1 MALEIL
7 APIVMGV
14 LIGIVDIAFM
24 IKDLSGDAK
33 STISHGLGAVGYL
46 VGLSFIAFNIELA
59 TNSGFLPTLFQN
71 QIAVLIILALVT
83 AVIVHAKSAVFA
95 RSRGPG
101 THETWIH
108 SIILGI
114 LVASSPFIWPLIK
127 GFLPF
132 LT

>member
-1 MALEIL
+1 MPLQII
-7 APIVMGV
+7 APIIMGV
-14 LIGIVDIAFM
+14 IAGIVDIAFM
-24 IKDLSGDAK
+24 VKDLSGDAK
-33 STISHGLGAVGYL
+33 STIGHGLGAMTYL
-46 VGLSFIAFNIELA
+46 IGLSFVAFNIELA
-59 TNSGFLPTLFQN
+59 TNSGYLPVFFQN

-108 SIILGI
+108 SIILGV
-114 LVASSPFIWPLIK
+114 LVAASPFIWPLLK

-132 LT
+132 

>member
-14 LIGIVDIAFM
+14 LVGIVDIAFM

-33 STISHGLGAVGYL
+33 STISHGLGAIGYL
-46 VGLSFIAFNIELA
+46 IALSFVAFNINLA
-59 TNSGFLPTLFQN
+59 TDSGFLPTFFQN

-95 RSRGPG
+95 KSRGPG

-114 LVASSPFIWPLIK
+114 LVATSPFIWPLIK
-127 GFLPF
+127 GYLPF
-132 LT
+132 